1 VKTLRN
7 LTRGTLVAAR
17 VEEATRPLSRLKG
30 LLGRAELGAGEAL
43 LIAPCTS
50 IHTFFMRFPIDVIF
64 LDGDGRALRA
74 LEQLNPWRATRIY
87 PRAACA
93 IELPAGALRRSA
105 TREGDVLRLDFSGVS
120 GQPAA
125 V

>member
-1 VKTLRN
+1 VRTLRN

-30 LLGRAELGAGEAL
+30 LLGRVELGEGEAL

-64 LDGDGRALRA
+64 LDGGGRALRA
-74 LEQLNPWRATRIY
+74 VEELKPWRATRIY

-105 TREGDVLRLDFSGVS
+105 TCEGDLLRLVPPGVF

>member
-1 VKTLRN
+1 VKVLRN
-7 LTRGTLVAAR
+7 LTRGTVLAAR

-30 LLGRAELGAGEAL
+30 LLGRAQLAEGEAL

-74 LEQLNPWRATRIY
+74 LEDLGPWRATRIY
-87 PRAACA
+87 PHAACA

-105 TREGDVLRLDFSGVS
+105 TCAGDLLRLDFPEHS